1 MEKLFSSLV
10 NYNLIKDWAEILDWL
25 FDEEKFSSDRNW
37 SSEDTKKFCKRVKD
51 DLLLKKEQY
60 YKYDSIKNIQEAIN
74 EDKNY
79 QIKFIHS
86 KGSKINSQGKD
97 IVRHLR
103 NGIAHGR
110 TKVERYNNELYIEIK
125 DFNNQNKQT
134 AYIYIPINYISQIHK
149 IYSEIEKGLKN
160 DKNIRKKNKRKQE
173 LKD

>member
-37 SSEDTKKFCKRVKD
+37 SSEDTRKFGKKVKD
-51 DLLLKKEQY
+51 YLLLKKAI
-60 YKYDSIKNIQEAIN
+60 YKHDSIKNIQ
-74 EDKNY
+74 
-79 QIKFIHS
+79 KFITENKNHQ
-86 KGSKINSQGKD
+86 IQFIYYRCDSQGRD

-160 DKNIRKKNKRKQE
+160 DKNIRKKNKRKQK

>member
-37 SSEDTKKFCKRVKD
+37 SSGHIGNFCKKVKK
-51 DLLLKKEQY
+51 LEYLKY
-60 YKYDSIKNIQEAIN
+60 RYGSIKNIQEFITEN
-74 EDKNY
+74 KNH
-79 QIKFIHS
+79 QIQFIHS
-86 KGSKINSQGKD
+86 ECNTQGRD

-160 DKNIRKKNKRKQE
+160 DKNMRKKNKRKQK

>member
-37 SSEDTKKFCKRVKD
+37 SSGQIGIFCQKVKE
-51 DLLLKKEQY
+51 LPYLKEEPY

-74 EDKNY
+74 EDKNH
-79 QIKFIHS
+79 QIRFIHS
-86 KGSKINSQGKD
+86 KSNSEVRG

-160 DKNIRKKNKRKQE
+160 DKNIRKKNKRKQK